1 MPNGK
6 PYPCNDP
13 TNQKIVAQ
21 LATAAI
27 PNITIAEQIGVH
39 PATVGRML
47 QKDAIKTIIEREQAK
62 FISLLPDA
70 TNNVKQVVQD
80 FYDPITKTYHPDN
93 QVRYF
98 GFRASEKI
106 LESVGILGST
116 APSTNIV
123 NIFNQQNNLTLSPII
138 QSLLTSYNNDAEVID
153 ADPTEDHNP

>member
-13 TNQKIVAQ
+13 AIQKQVAQ
-21 LATAAI
+21 LAVTGM
-27 PNITIAEQIGVH
+27 PNITIADQIGVA
-39 PATVGRML
+39 PSTVGLML
-47 QKDAIKTIIEREQAK
+47 KKDQIKSIIETEQAK
-62 FISLLPDA
+62 FLSLLPA
-70 TNNVKQVVQD
+70 ANNNIKQVVSD
-80 FYDPITKTYHPDN
+80 FYNPITQTYHPDN

-106 LESVGILGST
+106 LESVGILANNT
-116 APSTNIV
+116 STNVINIV
-123 NIFNQQNNLTLSPII
+123 NQQNNLTLSPVI